1 MPAPPPDYPAF
12 GANRASMMSV
22 CEKLHEEQR
31 TGAIFHQFI
40 GEAIAELESGSMHA
54 LAPTR
59 MRRKLAA

>member
-1 MPAPPPDYPAF
+1 
-12 GANRASMMSV
+12 MMSV